1 LLLAVAALGNLDA
14 AIRYLVAVVRYLI
27 ASLCVVEDDVSAD
40 MRLACLAALSNL
52 STNLEHV
59 WAVATSGAVRAMI
72 ALSLDDTMSEVAL
85 GVLADL
91 AAASA
96 AARKEMAED
105 EAAPRALVEA
115 VARHGSAR
123 CQEHATY
130 LVMALAHGG
139 GHAEQ
144 ELMQWVRRIG
154 AV

>member
-1 LLLAVAALGNLDA
+1 
-14 AIRYLVAVVRYLI
+14 
-27 ASLCVVEDDVSAD
+27 
-40 MRLACLAALSNL
+40 
-52 STNLEHV
+52 
-59 WAVATSGAVRAMI
+59 MI

-96 AARKEMAED
+96 AASAAARREMAED

-130 LVMALAHGG
+130 LGMALAHGG
-139 GHAEQ
+139 GHAGR
-144 ELMQWVRRIG
+144 ELMRWMRRIG
-154 AV
+154 VVQALLEVSLLGSPLARSRATKILQWFKDDG